1 MPVRELEKVF
11 VLNVNYEELAIQYA
25 LNGKNVILSS
35 RNKEKLVEVQKE
47 ITDKTNRDI
56 SCFPIILVDVE
67 KDDSFHS
74 LTQVEALGSNW
85 LFWIDRYCRNQ

>member
-25 LNGKNVILSS
+25 LNGKNVIMSS

-56 SCFPIILVDVE
+56 SWFSYHP
-67 KDDSFHS
+67 S
-74 LTQVEALGSNW
+74 
-85 LFWIDRYCRNQ
+85 

>member
-56 SCFPIILVDVE
+56 SCFP
-67 KDDSFHS
+67 
-74 LTQVEALGSNW
+74 
-85 LFWIDRYCRNQ
+85 

>member
-74 LTQVEALGSNW
+74 LTQVEALEWSHE
-85 LFWIDRYCRNQ
+85 